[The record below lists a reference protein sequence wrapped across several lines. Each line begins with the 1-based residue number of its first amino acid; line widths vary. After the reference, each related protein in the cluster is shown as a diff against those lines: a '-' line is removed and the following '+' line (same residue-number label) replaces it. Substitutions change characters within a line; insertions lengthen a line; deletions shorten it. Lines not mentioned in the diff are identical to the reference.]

1 MIHHH
6 DYYDR
11 MFYWCSFYSIFYLIL
26 VDFHLL
32 RLCFFVVVSHSLFQL
47 RARNFGPSSI
57 QLLPTDRSFVLLTG
71 TWYSHRSR
79 PPPLCRSIIFQRLNN
94 ACVCVL
100 VFSVIQVPHS
110 ITMVNLEELKEEINA
125 LGSTIKSLKNNA
137 SAANKDAI
145 TTAVASLLA
154 AKKLYADSNNGI
166 GVDGLPYV
174 DGATTKKGSK
184 NKAKAGD
191 GPTAP
196 STQEVSKYAV
206 VILNL
211 SFGFR
216 DVGRCYIFAK
226 PLTLVCCFTVGT
238 HKL

>member
-1 MIHHH
+1 
-6 DYYDR
+6 
-11 MFYWCSFYSIFYLIL
+11 
-26 VDFHLL
+26 
-32 RLCFFVVVSHSLFQL
+32 
-47 RARNFGPSSI
+47 
-57 QLLPTDRSFVLLTG
+57 
-71 TWYSHRSR
+71 
-79 PPPLCRSIIFQRLNN
+79 
-94 ACVCVL
+94 
-100 VFSVIQVPHS
+100 
-110 ITMVNLEELKEEINA
+110 MVNLEELKEEINA

-226 PLTLVCCFTVGT
+226 PLTLVCCFTVETIGT
-238 HKL
+238 GSQFQRCTEKSCQKSCRRCQTCGIENRIDDPPDYHDDYPK